1 MSNTFIPTQTETD
14 FSEKL
19 LAAMVKKG
27 ILERPRLI
35 FDGENRELP
44 PQLAFIFR
52 QVAED
57 FSKGKSITLIA
68 HEAQMT
74 TQQSADYLGISR
86 PTLIKL
92 LTDFEIP
99 IQVVGRHRRISF
111 NSVEELKNK
120 MKSSQS
126 ENIRNLRRKEHELG
140 LYDHSDKEKPANV

>member
-1 MSNTFIPTQTETD
+1 MSNTFIPTPTEAD

-19 LAAMVKKG
+19 LAAMVKKD

-35 FDGENRELP
+35 FNGENMELP

-68 HEAQMT
+68 HESQMT
-74 TQQSADYLGISR
+74 TQQAADHLGISR

-99 IQVVGRHRRISF
+99 IQAVGRHRRISF
-111 NSVEELKNK
+111 SAVEELKNK

-126 ENIRNLRRKEHELG
+126 ENIRNLRRKERELG
-140 LYDHSDKEKPANV
+140 LYDHFDNEIPTNV